1 MNQHKGLRNNF
12 ISFIMKKLFLFSFF
26 IMGLFPGENIAQ
38 IRDISIIPEPVHI
51 VNGKGEFILDKQTV
65 IIAPLD
71 DTALN
76 QLAHMFVQ
84 WLAPATGF
92 DLKIKSEARSSEKQ
106 IRLALNGS
114 LRDVKDGEGYALEV
128 TTRSITLTARHAGGI
143 FYGLQTLRQLLPSA
157 VEKKMVQSA
166 SWIIPAV
173 RITDYPRFGWRGLL
187 LDVSRHFFSKA
198 FVKTY
203 IDQMARYKYNV
214 LHWHLT
220 DDQGWRIEIKA
231 FPKLTEVGAWR
242 VPRMGQ
248 WWTYDQ
254 PRKDEEAT
262 DGGFYTQE
270 DIKEIVAYAR
280 ERNIAVLPEIDV
292 PGHSLAA
299 IAAYPYLS
307 ATGYIYPV
315 NPGSKFYNIL
325 DNTLNPADERVYEFL
340 DKVFEEV
347 AALFPN
353 EYIHIGGDE
362 CTKTFWRKSAEV
374 QAFMQQKGIKNENEL
389 QSYFIK
395 RVETILKKKGKKLIG
410 WDEILE
416 GGLAPEATVMSWR
429 GMTGG
434 IEAAKQ
440 GHKVV
445 MTPAQKAYLDLY
457 QGDPALEPDTYSMLR
472 LKTSYQWN
480 PVPDSVN
487 PSLVLGGQGNLWTE
501 SVPTGR
507 HAEYMTWP
515 RGLALAEVFWSP
527 EAKQNWTH
535 FQQKL
540 EPHFNR
546 LEAAEINYSRAA
558 FDILADVKRDEKN
571 KLFVS
576 LSTDIDDL
584 KIYYTFNNTNPDSFS
599 NEYNG
604 QPVEIPKGIYQLR
617 AVAFKNNIA
626 VGKILIINRED
637 LEKRAKK

>member
-1 MNQHKGLRNNF
+1 
-12 ISFIMKKLFLFSFF
+12 MKKIYLFFLIFLSGFA
-26 IMGLFPGENIAQ
+26 GDCLAQ
-38 IRDISIIPEPVHI
+38 RQPVAIVPEPVQL
-51 VNGKGEFILDKQTV
+51 VLGKGEFVLDKQTV
-65 IIAPLD
+65 IVVPPGDAELNRLAQTLVGLLAPGTGYTLKINSQTKPSGKHIRLSLTNSLQGVKGD
-71 DTALN
+71 EGYKLNVVPNSVTITALN
-76 QLAHMFVQ
+76 A
-84 WLAPATGF
+84 A
-92 DLKIKSEARSSEKQ
+92 
-106 IRLALNGS
+106 
-114 LRDVKDGEGYALEV
+114 
-128 TTRSITLTARHAGGI
+128 GI
-143 FYGLQTLRQLLPSA
+143 FYGLQTLRQLLPATIENSS
-157 VEKKMVQSA
+157 VQTS
-166 SWIIPAV
+166 SWAIPAV
-173 RITDYPRFGWRGLL
+173 SITDYPRFKWRGLL
-187 LDVSRHFFSKA
+187 LDVSRHFFSKE
-198 FVKTY
+198 FVKEY
-203 IDQMARYKYNV
+203 IDQMARYKYNT

-220 DDQGWRIEIKA
+220 DDQGWRVEIKA
-231 FPKLTEVGAWR
+231 FPKLTEIGAWR
-242 VPRMGQ
+242 VPRTGR

-254 PRKDEEAT
+254 PRMDEKPSY
-262 DGGFYTQE
+262 GGFYTQE

-280 ERNIAVLPEIDV
+280 DRHVSILPEIDV

-307 ATGYIYPV
+307 ATGYLYPV

-347 AALFPN
+347 AALFPH

-362 CTKTFWRKSAEV
+362 CTKYFWRKSAEV
-374 QAFMQQKGIKNENEL
+374 QAFMQQKGIKTEEEL

-395 RVETILKKKGKKLIG
+395 RMETILKAKGKKLIG

-429 GMTGG
+429 GMEGG

-445 MTPAQKAYLDLY
+445 MTPSKNVYLDLY

-472 LKTSYQWN
+472 LKTSYQWS
-480 PVPDSVN
+480 PMPEGID

-527 EAKQNWTH
+527 ENKQDWRD

-540 EPHFNR
+540 EPQFAR
-546 LEAAEINYSRAA
+546 LDNAGINYSRAA
-558 FDILADVKRDEKN
+558 FDVLATTRHDDDKNLLADLTV
-571 KLFVS
+571 
-576 LSTDIDDL
+576 DIDDL
-584 KIYYTFNNTNPDSFS
+584 EIYYTLDNTNPDIFS
-599 NEYNG
+599 NKYSG
-604 QPVEIPKGIYQLR
+604 KSVEIPKGIYQLR
-617 AVAFKNNIA
+617 AQTYKNGRP
-626 VGKILIINRED
+626 VGKILILGRED

>member
-1 MNQHKGLRNNF
+1 M
-12 ISFIMKKLFLFSFF
+12 MKLFSFSF
-26 IMGLFPGENIAQ
+26 LLFSLFFQEVNAQ
-38 IRDISIIPEPVHI
+38 SHDISIIPEPAYI
-51 VNGKGEFILDKQTV
+51 ADGKGEFVLNKQTV
-65 IIAPLD
+65 IIAPLG

-76 QLAHMFVQ
+76 QLAQMFVQ
-84 WLAPATGF
+84 WITPATGF
-92 DLKIKSEARSSEKQ
+92 DLKIKNKAGSSEKQ
-106 IRLALNGS
+106 IRLVLNS
-114 LRDVKDGEGYALEV
+114 SSKDVKGAEGYALEV
-128 TTRSITLTARHAGGI
+128 TSGSITLTARHAGGI
-143 FYGLQTLRQLLPSA
+143 FYGLQTLRQLLPA
-157 VEKKMVQSA
+157 AIENKTVQSA

-173 RITDYPRFGWRGLL
+173 RITDHPRFGWRGLL

-198 FVKTY
+198 FVKAY

-231 FPKLTEVGAWR
+231 FPKLTAVGAWR

-280 ERNIAVLPEIDV
+280 ERNVAVLPEIDV

-325 DNTLNPADERVYEFL
+325 DNTLNPADEQVYEFL
-340 DKVFEEV
+340 DKVFEEI

-362 CTKTFWRKSAEV
+362 CTKAFWRKSAEV
-374 QAFMQQKGIKNENEL
+374 QAFMQQKGIKDENEL

-395 RVETILKKKGKKLIG
+395 RVESILKAKGKKLIG

-429 GMTGG
+429 GMKGG

-487 PSLVLGGQGNLWTE
+487 PSLILGGQGNLWTE

-515 RGLALAEVFWSP
+515 RGLALAEVFWSS
-527 EAKQNWTH
+527 ESKQSWKY
-535 FQQKL
+535 FQTKL
-540 EPHFNR
+540 EPHFVRFDN
-546 LEAAEINYSRAA
+546 AGINYSKAA
-558 FDILADVKRDEKN
+558 FDVLAETTRNEKN
-571 KLFVS
+571 QLFVS

-584 KIYYTFNNTNPDSFS
+584 KIYYTLNNTNPDLFS
-599 NEYNG
+599 NEYKG

-617 AVAFKNNIA
+617 AVAYKNNNA